1 MIVRAHQLVQQGY
14 RWHFDEKVATV
25 WSAPNYC
32 YRMNNLA
39 AIIKM
44 DSSLKPR
51 FVVFKASDKN
61 AKNINYNNI
70 LPYFL

>member
-14 RWHFDEKVATV
+14 RWHFKDKLITV

-39 AIIKM
+39 AI
-44 DSSLKPR
+44 LKLDGCLQKE
-51 FVVFKASDKN
+51 FIVLKASSKN
-61 AKNINYNNI
+61 SQNVDYKNI